1 MLADRTP
8 FPLLNGVLNLL
19 AGATKEQAEGKE
31 CTGDANATPSAP
43 LDSYEQQVLA
53 TLGKG
58 ERVGSY
64 VIEKLIA
71 SGGMAWVFLASRLAD
86 DEHVALKILRPQLA
100 EKREFLELFLQEANT
115 LTEFD
120 HPNIVTVY
128 GHGVAR
134 ELYFLVME
142 YIPGAS
148 LEHIVRELSLSRTQL
163 LHIVRHL
170 CSAVSYLHN
179 NGVIHGD
186 IKPCNVLVS
195 ADGTVKLTD
204 FGLAHWIWRSGL
216 GKSPALRCCTPAYTA
231 PELLS
236 GEASPSPAT
245 DIYSLGVT
253 FYKLFTGTFPPQAA
267 EFIEHPTN
275 HLENGSRGVATAV
288 TPSSSD
294 TPASDP
300 QAFGAEALGQGEPSA
315 ASTYAPTTAADGAPA
330 ISPEIDRIL
339 ARALARDP
347 SERYPTV
354 GHLRAEL
361 ERVLS

>member
-1 MLADRTP
+1 
-8 FPLLNGVLNLL
+8 LLNGVLNLL
-19 AGATKEQAEGKE
+19 AGAAKEQAEGKE

-53 TLGKG
+53 RLGKG

-170 CSAVSYLHN
+170 CSAVSYLHK

-253 FYKLFTGTFPPQAA
+253 FYKLFTISKMAQEEWQRRSPPRAAIRLRAILKLSAQRLLDKESRPPRLPTPRQQLQTAPLRFPRKSTAFSP
-267 EFIEHPTN
+267 EHLREIRQSDIP
-275 HLENGSRGVATAV
+275 
-288 TPSSSD
+288 PSD
-294 TPASDP
+294 TFVPNSSGCFREKTLCP
-300 QAFGAEALGQGEPSA
+300 GRLH
-315 ASTYAPTTAADGAPA
+315 
-330 ISPEIDRIL
+330 DRN
-339 ARALARDP
+339 R
-347 SERYPTV
+347 
-354 GHLRAEL
+354 
-361 ERVLS
+361 